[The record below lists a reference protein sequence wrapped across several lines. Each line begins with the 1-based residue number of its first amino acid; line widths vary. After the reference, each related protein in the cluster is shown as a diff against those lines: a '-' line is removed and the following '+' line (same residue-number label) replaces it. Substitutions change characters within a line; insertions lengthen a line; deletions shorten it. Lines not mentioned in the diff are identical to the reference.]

1 MNKPLFTRPLVTT
14 ALAFLL
20 LLPLQLSFSQPKDQP
35 VEDAKALD
43 DACAKL
49 RDFGKFYDN
58 PESSGLQNA
67 KLFLS
72 YMHQF
77 GYVDGKDK
85 NGLSFDDSMEETRRF
100 WMGLQ
105 GKFADYWKF
114 KAVSQLS
121 NDRHNYPASSAGSY
135 RQWGHETFRSAN
147 LTFDAGSFWE
157 ISSVDALEI
166 GYGRRSARMAD
177 EWQRS
182 AYLTNALE
190 RSDFSNKLWPSDKE
204 NGNPLA
210 AWIKWKQ
217 GIHSFD
223 TAVFSG
229 TYDDYV
235 GGWKDSTMYYAS
247 WSGDFSEGSGFDTKD
262 FWISFYSQDSTTS
275 EDRLAKGNDY
285 AIAFVNRLARGPW
298 ALHTSIGFGNNGPQT
313 SSARGGDF
321 GGIVA
326 MPMYWLQE
334 DRLKLVL
341 RYQYEGSD
349 EAEGIRLNSRY
360 ARVAEARD
368 STLDI
373 NSGRGD
379 DHHSIYAG
387 LNYYFCGENLKLI
400 SGIQYDDLSSAGA
413 RVYEGWTIGSS
424 FRIWF

>member
-1 MNKPLFTRPLVTT
+1 MNASLFPRFLIAT
-14 ALAFLL
+14 LAILL
-20 LLPLQLSFSQPKDQP
+20 AVLPLRFSFSQPKDQP
-35 VEDAKALD
+35 NEDAENLD
-43 DACAKL
+43 DACSKL
-49 RDFGKFYDN
+49 RNFGKFYDK
-58 PESSGLQNA
+58 PESGGLQNA
-67 KLFLS
+67 KFFFS

-85 NGLSFDDSMEETRRF
+85 NGLVFDDSMEEIRRF

-121 NDRHNYPASSAGSY
+121 NDRHNYPGDY

-157 ISSVDALEI
+157 VSSVDALEI

-190 RSDFSNKLWPSDKE
+190 RSDFSNKLWLSDEE

-217 GIHSFD
+217 GRHTFD

-235 GGWKDSTMYYAS
+235 GGWKDSKTYYAS
-247 WSGDFSEGSGFDTKD
+247 WLGDFSEGSGFDKKE
-262 FWISFYSQDSTTS
+262 FWLSFYSQDSTTS

-285 AIAFVNRLARGPW
+285 AFALVNRLAQGPW
-298 ALHTSIGFGNNGPQT
+298 AFHTSIGFGNNGPQ
-313 SSARGGDF
+313 SDPDLEGDF

-326 MPMYWLQE
+326 MPMYWIQE
-334 DRLKLVL
+334 NRLKLVL

-349 EAEGIRLNSRY
+349 NPKGIRLNSRY
-360 ARVAEARD
+360 ARLAEARD
-368 STLDI
+368 SSVDV

-379 DHHSIYAG
+379 DHHSLYAG

-400 SGIQYDDLSSAGA
+400 SGIQHDDLSSAGKTQ
-413 RVYEGWTIGSS
+413 YQGWTLGTSL
-424 FRIWF
+424 RIWF

>member
-1 MNKPLFTRPLVTT
+1 MNKPSFTRPLATT

-20 LLPLQLSFSQPKDQP
+20 ILPFRLSFSQPKDQP
-35 VEDAKALD
+35 VEDAKTLD

-105 GKFADYWKF
+105 GKFATYWKF

-147 LTFDAGSFWE
+147 VTFDAGAFWD

-204 NGNPLA
+204 SGNPLA

-217 GIHSFD
+217 GIHTFD

-229 TYDDYV
+229 TYEDYV
-235 GGWKDSTMYYAS
+235 GGWEDSIMYYAS
-247 WSGDFSEGSGFDTKD
+247 WLGDYSESSSLDKKD
-262 FWISFYSQDSTTS
+262 FWISLYSQDSTTS

-285 AIAFVNRLARGPW
+285 AIAFVNRLAQGPW
-298 ALHTSIGFGNNGPQT
+298 ALHTSIGFGNNGPQDDPDLE
-313 SSARGGDF
+313 GDF
-321 GGIVA
+321 GGIVV

-349 EAEGIRLNSRY
+349 EAKGIRLNSRY

-368 STLDI
+368 SSLDI
-373 NSGRGD
+373 NSGRGN
-379 DHHSIYAG
+379 DHHSVYTG

-413 RVYEGWTIGSS
+413 SVYEGWTIGSS

>member
-1 MNKPLFTRPLVTT
+1 MNISLFTRLITNT
-14 ALAFLL
+14 LATILAV
-20 LLPLQLSFSQPKDQP
+20 LPLQSSFSQI
-35 VEDAKALD
+35 D
-43 DACAKL
+43 DESCAKL
-49 RDFGKFYDN
+49 RDFGKFYDDPN
-58 PESSGLQNA
+58 ATGLQNA

-77 GYVDGKDK
+77 GYIDGKDK

-114 KAVSQLS
+114 KVVSQLS

-147 LTFDAGSFWE
+147 ITFDAGAFWE

-190 RSDFSNKLWPSDKE
+190 RSDFSNKLWPSDKGS
-204 NGNPLA
+204 GNPLA

-217 GIHSFD
+217 GIHTFD

-229 TYDDYV
+229 TYEDYI
-235 GGWKDSTMYYAS
+235 GGWEDSIMYYAS
-247 WSGDFSEGSGFDTKD
+247 WLGDFSEGSGFDTKD
-262 FWISFYSQDSTTS
+262 FWISLYSQDSTTA

-285 AIAFVNRLARGPW
+285 AIAFVNRLAQGPW
-298 ALHTSIGFGNNGPQT
+298 ALHTSIGFGNNGPHT
-313 SSARGGDF
+313 SSVREGDF
-321 GGIVA
+321 GGIVV

-349 EAEGIRLNSRY
+349 EPEGIRLNSRY
-360 ARVAEARD
+360 ARVAGARD
-368 STLDI
+368 SSLDI

-379 DHHSIYAG
+379 DHHSVYAG

-413 RVYEGWTIGSS
+413 SVYEGWTIGSS

>member
-147 LTFDAGSFWE
+147 VTFDAGSFWE

>member
-1 MNKPLFTRPLVTT
+1 MNKLSFTRTSAT
-14 ALAFLL
+14 IALA
-20 LLPLQLSFSQPKDQP
+20 LLPLFPLQFSISQVKDQS
-35 VEDAKALD
+35 LD

-49 RDFGKFYDN
+49 RDLGKFYDA
-58 PESSGLQNA
+58 PESAGLQNA

-85 NGLSFDDSMEETRRF
+85 NGRSFDDSMEETRRF

-105 GKFADYWKF
+105 GKFATYWKF

-121 NDRHNYPASSAGSY
+121 NDRHNYPGDY
-135 RQWGHETFRSAN
+135 RQLGHETFRSAN
-147 LTFDAGSFWE
+147 ITFDAGSFWE
-157 ISSVDALEI
+157 FSSVDALEV

-190 RSDFSNKLWPSDKE
+190 RSDFSNKLWPSDDE

-210 AWIKWKQ
+210 VWIKWKQ

-223 TAVFSG
+223 TALFSG
-229 TYDDYV
+229 TYDDYI
-235 GGWKDSTMYYAS
+235 GGWKDSKMYYAS

-262 FWISFYSQDSTTS
+262 FWISLYSQDSTTS
-275 EDRLAKGNDY
+275 DERLAKGNDY
-285 AIAFVNRLARGPW
+285 AIAFVNRLALGPW
-298 ALHTSIGFGNNGPQT
+298 ALHTSVGLGNNGPQT
-313 SSARGGDF
+313 NPDRKGDF

-326 MPMYWLQE
+326 MPMYWLQK

-360 ARVAEARD
+360 ARLAEARN
-368 STLDI
+368 SSLDL

-379 DHHSIYAG
+379 DHHSAYAG
-387 LNYYFCGENLKLI
+387 LNYYLCGENLKVI
-400 SGIQYDDLSSAGA
+400 SGIQYDDLSSGGTGI
-413 RVYEGWTIGSS
+413 YEGWTLGSS
-424 FRIWF
+424 LRIWF